1 MGFKSLSKRAL
12 VLISYAVLLTSP
24 FTFFPLFDAAFFGLK
39 YSQYHN
45 ARITEG
51 ISALAREIE
60 RRSWMEQWSVPGAQS
75 MSQWENNKSPF
86 FVPQLQ
92 GNDWS
97 QKLGFL
103 KPRAHYDDASSNDL
117 PINLVYGFEG
127 LVADIGCHSDLPREW
142 WVYVGYMA
150 APDAFPRDAAFRRL
164 LECTS
169 ANPVPNTK
177 FAQVQCTSAPF
188 LCNIW
193 QVSGLGS
200 GHLVHF
206 LVRYDSEELNVD
218 PADYDAEPTNL
229 RSVEIRVIDLGLQ
242 SQTSILPPGVF
253 PTHFEQMKALVT
265 QPGAYS
271 VFEEYD
277 DMTRE
282 MTRFYDAN
290 EEVLRRRQSR
300 LYASVADMNESVTD
314 YLNKPLGLD
323 KLVGE
328 LELIAYVWTF
338 NLMQGLSG
346 AMRLVQGLYAAFLGT
361 PTEFDL
367 LAQRLEQREQAGAGG
382 GLFGGLMNGFVD
394 MMQSEVERSASMTTS
409 DSPGITADADVR
421 KALFEG
427 LRQNLTSVLRGFDAS
442 TSM

>member
-1 MGFKSLSKRAL
+1 
-12 VLISYAVLLTSP
+12 
-24 FTFFPLFDAAFFGLK
+24 
-39 YSQYHN
+39 
-45 ARITEG
+45 
-51 ISALAREIE
+51 
-60 RRSWMEQWSVPGAQS
+60 
-75 MSQWENNKSPF
+75 MSEFENNKSPF

-92 GNDWS
+92 AHDWTE
-97 QKLGFL
+97 KLGFL
-103 KPRAHYDDASSNDL
+103 KPRAHYSDDLDNHL
-117 PINLVYGFEG
+117 PINIVYGFEG
-127 LVADIGCHSDLPREW
+127 IVADIGCHFELPREW

-164 LECTS
+164 LEYTS
-169 ANPVPNTK
+169 ANPVPDTR
-177 FAQVQCTSAPF
+177 FAQVQCTTAPF

-206 LVRYDSEELNVD
+206 LVRYDREELNVD

-277 DMTRE
+277 DMSRE
-282 MTRFYDAN
+282 MTRFDDAN

-300 LYASVADMNESVTD
+300 LYAWVADANEFVTT

-323 KLVGE
+323 KLVSGFE
-328 LELIAYVWTF
+328 LVTFVWTF
-338 NLMQGLSG
+338 NLMQGLTEILQ
-346 AMRLVQGLYAAFLGT
+346 LVQGLYTAFLGT

-367 LAQRLEQREQAGAGG
+367 LAQRLEEREQARAGG
-382 GLFGGLMNGFVD
+382 GIFGGLMNGFVD
-394 MMQSEVERSASMTTS
+394 MMQSEVEKSASMTTS

-421 KALFEG
+421 KALFED
-427 LRQNLTSVLRGFDAS
+427 LRQNLTSVLRGLDAS
-442 TSM
+442 TAM